1 VLLLLHLVFAGAWL
15 GMHVVLG
22 VLVCTLFVSD
32 DPRVI
37 SVSYRA
43 LVLFA
48 IWPLL
53 SVALLCL
60 LSGLALGMVTKYG
73 VLRYRWVVVKL
84 ALNVVLAVLIAFA
97 LPGGLEAA
105 ALAGQRI
112 AEGAAAGP
120 AVPAD
125 RVDRRAAGR
134 VRTVGVQ
141 AVGPVPVAS
150 GPRVAGRLVCGSM
163 AGCEVGCVGG
173 CWPLLRC
180 SPWPPG
186 RCPAVTRPASH
197 PRRPRRRR
205 TVWCPAR

>member
-1 VLLLLHLVFAGAWL
+1 MHTTAAPGRPTGRTEHPQRTRRPGRGRARKVLLLLHLVFAGAWL

-112 AEGAAAGP
+112 AEGAAVGDP
-120 AVPAD
+120 PLDLLFPPIVST
-125 RVDRRAAGR
+125 AALLAAFVLSVFKPWGR
-134 VRTVGVQ
+134 SR
-141 AVGPVPVAS
+141 
-150 GPRVAGRLVCGSM
+150 
-163 AGCEVGCVGG
+163 
-173 CWPLLRC
+173 
-180 SPWPPG
+180 
-186 RCPAVTRPASH
+186 
-197 PRRPRRRR
+197 
-205 TVWCPAR
+205 